1 MAREDIV
8 VGLDI
13 GTTKVCAIIAE
24 TDGAAVKVAGVGV
37 ARSDGLRRGVV
48 VTLDRTV
55 ESIRRSVEEAEL
67 MAGVEVRSVH
77 AGIAGDHI
85 RSVNSHGVI
94 AVPRGGVEIS
104 RGDVAR
110 AVDAAKAVAI
120 PADREVLHVLPQDFT
135 VDDQRGIK
143 DPTGMA
149 GVRLEVDVHIVTG
162 AVSSAQNL
170 VKAIQRAGCAVADLV
185 LEPLASA
192 ASALTDDE
200 RELGVVLVDV
210 GGGTTDLALFHE
222 GAVRHTSVIG
232 LGGHNVT
239 NDLAIGLRT
248 PAREAERLKERH
260 GAALAR
266 AVAADGD
273 EIPVPG
279 MASPEERRVSR
290 QILAE
295 IIQPRMEELFEHVQ
309 REIRKSAWADRI
321 PAGVVLTGGAVNLQG
336 TAMLAEEVLDVPVR
350 IGYPMGV
357 TGLTETIQ
365 DPRFATA
372 VGLVLHGADRAHA
385 AERRNGRPHDGAWV
399 RAVDRVR
406 SWLGE
411 F

>member
-1 MAREDIV
+1 
-8 VGLDI
+8 
-13 GTTKVCAIIAE
+13 
-24 TDGAAVKVAGVGV
+24 
-37 ARSDGLRRGVV
+37 
-48 VTLDRTV
+48 
-55 ESIRRSVEEAEL
+55 
-67 MAGVEVRSVH
+67 
-77 AGIAGDHI
+77 
-85 RSVNSHGVI
+85 
-94 AVPRGGVEIS
+94 
-104 RGDVAR
+104 
-110 AVDAAKAVAI
+110 
-120 PADREVLHVLPQDFT
+120 
-135 VDDQRGIK
+135 
-143 DPTGMA
+143 
-149 GVRLEVDVHIVTG
+149 VHIVTG

-192 ASALTDDE
+192 ASALTEDE